1 MSYRILDGDIVL
13 HEGLTE
19 DEWFDKMM
27 DLADQYYLTGFPEP
41 NDIRTE
47 IIED

>member
-1 MSYRILDGDIVL
+1 MSYRILKDGVVL

-19 DEWFDKMM
+19 DEWFDMM
-27 DLADQYYLTGFPEP
+27 QDLADQYYLTGFPEP
-41 NDIRTE
+41 EDITTE